1 MQVLA
6 GINGTIAA
14 ESAAIYAMVY
24 AKAQEYTLVLF
35 HMPNAKDNRED
46 VASSM
51 KRLETLAS
59 AQEVALEQIFFE
71 NGSFKQLREYLH
83 RNYVDIIFC
92 ATRKAR
98 SFINRSFSKKLL
110 SLQTGLDVAVVRVV
124 RVTEVRDVAT
134 MMLSIKE
141 DRLGVKKFTFFSMLA
156 SAFEADAQLYSIS
169 NVSKRKL
176 AFLSLGNV
184 KEKLSQ
190 INHSLRH
197 YLKLSAFMPYN
208 LVIKHDFSED
218 EVESILYNIATTRTD
233 LAVVGAKR
241 LEGRWFCFKEAP
253 LERLMRETSA
263 NLIALYTQEN

>member
-14 ESAAIYAMVY
+14 ESAAIYAMEY
-24 AKAQEYTLVLF
+24 AKAQEYTLVVF
-35 HMPNAKDNRED
+35 HMPNPKDCRED
-46 VASSM
+46 VEASM
-51 KRLETLAS
+51 NRLETLAS
-59 AQEVALEQIFFE
+59 AQEVVLEKLFFA
-71 NGSFKQLREYLH
+71 NDSFRELREYLQH
-83 RNYVDIIFC
+83 NYVDIVFC

-98 SFINRSFSKKLL
+98 SLLNHSFSKKLL
-110 SLQTGLDVAVVRVV
+110 ALGTGLDVAVVRVV
-124 RVTEVRDVAT
+124 RVTEVRDVSK

-176 AFLSLGNV
+176 ALLSFASI

-233 LAVVGAKR
+233 LVVVGAKR
-241 LEGRWFCFKEAP
+241 LQWRWFFFKEAP
-253 LERLMRETSA
+253 LEKLMRETSA

>member
-14 ESAAIYAMVY
+14 ESAAIYAMEY
-24 AKAQEYTLVLF
+24 AKSQGYTLVLF
-35 HMPNAKDNRED
+35 HMPNAKDAHED

-51 KRLETLAS
+51 NRLETLAS
-59 AQEVALEQIFFE
+59 AQEVALEQIFFAS
-71 NGSFKQLREYLH
+71 GSLRELREYLTH
-83 RNYVDIIFC
+83 NHVDIVFC

-98 SFINRSFSKKLL
+98 SFINHSFGKKLL

-134 MMLSIKE
+134 MILSIKE

-156 SAFEADAQLYSIS
+156 SAFEADAQIYSIS

-176 AFLSLGNV
+176 ASLSLGNV
-184 KEKLSQ
+184 KEKLFQ

-233 LAVVGAKR
+233 LVVIGAKR
-241 LEGRWFCFKEAP
+241 LQWRWCFFKEAP